1 MICMIIICKYRTLS
15 ILLEKFKKHI
25 KMKKIVLLGTTFS
38 INGKVHD
45 LILGVYD
52 LSELSSEEII
62 DIKKRGI
69 ERYKFWHGISSQVDW
84 YT

>member
-1 MICMIIICKYRTLS
+1 MGEII
-15 ILLEKFKKHI
+15 
-25 KMKKIVLLGTTFS
+25 LLGTTFS
-38 INGKVHD
+38 INGKVRD

-52 LSELSSEEII
+52 LSKLSTEKII

-69 ERYKFWHGISSQVDW
+69 ERYKFWHGISNKVDW